1 MGLGKMMKQM
11 QKVQGEL
18 ARMQEELQERT
29 VAGSSGGGAVQV
41 TVNGK
46 QEVCQ
51 VKISPEVVD
60 PDDVSM
66 LEDLV
71 MAAVNEALRQCQEMV
86 NSEMGKITGGLKIP
100 GL

>member
-11 QKVQGEL
+11 QKVQSEL
-18 ARMQEELQERT
+18 ARMQEELEARK
-29 VAGSSGGGAVQV
+29 VEGSSGGGAVQV

-46 QEVCQ
+46 QEVCRI
-51 VKISPEVVD
+51 KISPEVVD
-60 PDDVSM
+60 PEDVSM

-71 MAAVNEALRQCQEMV
+71 TAAVNDALRRCQEMI
-86 NSEMGKITGGLKIP
+86 NSEMAKITGGLKIP